1 MRFVPHR
8 NAELQTSTKPW
19 NPEYC
24 SDSETETDTDVNSNS
39 HSNWVVNSEEAEVT
53 SDVSSASSVCK
64 GDEVGVLED
73 LSKLPEFLS
82 TQGLEK
88 RFNLACTLA
97 ENSAAITSLYGYVED
112 DHGYY
117 IEHNPETPTGDL
129 AGTAAETS
137 AKGPEPLSKFFISQ
151 FTDERAKR
159 RDAVTRLLKIEEE
172 RIRKEE
178 EERRRKIEEQRRRE
192 EEAARKAKEE
202 AERKLLAE
210 QRRKEEELKRRQEEE
225 KARQEA
231 LKREEQAR
239 LQKQKAEEEAAAAK
253 KQEALKRAKEE
264 ASKMVVRPAEIELLY
279 LKYMQDV
286 KDIDT
291 QIVQPMNANKELKKA
306 AGSHKRKINPKF
318 GQLTK
323 SQNQLVRITNEIKL
337 LIEQTRAHDSVY
349 KWILN
354 FISDAI
360 ISQAETEVSVKPSAS
375 LPLAKLTLNLL
386 ILFDELR
393 YFLLAKFYSS
403 CPFLL
408 GYSCSQ
414 DTEEGRVRLGW
425 TRDEDTG
432 KWEIEEQHNERLC
445 GISTLYSVITRL
457 KLDSSYVGYDPSTT
471 KHPLPIKYSWIF
483 LSRMVDVPTDQLSE
497 THYSI
502 VGAWWDACSVE
513 FLQAY
518 GKQSQKLLRLVSEQW
533 TSVNGGSSAGKVRLR
548 LLGEEW
554 MKGSI
559 KSFPQMEP

>member
-8 NAELQTSTKPW
+8 NAGLQTSTKPW
-19 NPEYC
+19 SPEYC
-24 SDSETETDTDVNSNS
+24 SDSETESDTDVNSNS
-39 HSNWVVNSEEAEVT
+39 NGVLNSDEADLT
-53 SDVSSASSVCK
+53 SDTSSTSSTFK
-64 GDEVGVLED
+64 GDEELED

-97 ENSAAITSLYGYVED
+97 ENHTVNSFPRSDIEDGY
-112 DHGYY
+112 GYY
-117 IEHNPETPTGDL
+117 IEHKPQPPADDL
-129 AGTAAETS
+129 AATAPNTS
-137 AKGPEPLSKFFISQ
+137 AKSLEPLAKFFISQ

-159 RDAVTRLLKIEEE
+159 REAVKHLLRIEEE
-172 RIRKEE
+172 RIKKEE
-178 EERRRKIEEQRRRE
+178 EERRRKVEEQKRRE

-202 AERKLLAE
+202 AERKRLAE
-210 QRRKEEELKRRQEEE
+210 QKRKEEELKRRQEEE
-225 KARQEA
+225 MARQKA
-231 LKREEQAR
+231 LKREEEVR
-239 LQKQKAEEEAAAAK
+239 LQKKKAEEEAAAAK
-253 KQEALKRAKEE
+253 KEAALKRAKEE

-291 QIVQPMNANKELKKA
+291 QVVQPMNANKELKKA

-323 SQNQLVRITNEIKL
+323 SQNQLVRITNEIKQ
-337 LIEQTRAHDSVY
+337 LIEQTRANDSVY

-393 YFLLAKFYSS
+393 YFLLAKFFSS

-445 GISTLYSVITRL
+445 GIATLYSVITRL
-457 KLDSSYVGYDPSTT
+457 RLDSSYVGYDPSRT
-471 KHPLPIKYSWIF
+471 KHPLPIKHSWIF
-483 LSRMVDVPTDQLSE
+483 VSRMVDVPTDQLTE

-502 VGAWWDACSVE
+502 VGAWWDACSAE

-518 GKQSQKLLRLVSEQW
+518 GKQSQKLLKLVSEQW
-533 TSVNGGSSAGKVRLR
+533 TSVDGGSSAGKVRLR

-554 MKGSI
+554 IKGSI
-559 KSFPQMEP
+559 ESFPPMEP